1 MKTNVKKSDP
11 SCRIDAES
19 LSRLKLQLPD
29 IAESIIDSCYDKES
43 FTHID
48 YEPIPS
54 EGYVV
59 DIINKLREILFPGY
73 FTREKIDPSQSE
85 ILHGPS
91 GFSFI

>member
-1 MKTNVKKSDP
+1 MKKDVKKYDP

-19 LSRLKLQLPD
+19 LSRFKQQLPD
-29 IAESIIDSCYDKES
+29 VAEIIIDSCYYKES

-59 DIINKLREILFPGY
+59 DIINKLREVLFP
-73 FTREKIDPSQSE
+73 
-85 ILHGPS
+85 
-91 GFSFI
+91 